1 MLTVLAG
8 GGCEGIHK
16 NIYCSTKLELKLED
30 TQMGIQNKEC
40 SSSSNK
46 HNSPSKKGWYYGVDT
61 GSRTSLKG
69 RGELTGCN
77 RGFRV
82 LCTVQIQGT
91 FKSEYEFAFLILFQT
106 IHLP

>member
-16 NIYCSTKLELKLED
+16 NIYCSHQVGVKVGGHTNRDPE
-30 TQMGIQNKEC
+30 QFVKEC

-46 HNSPSKKGWYYGVDT
+46 HYSLSKKGWYYGVDT

-69 RGELTGCN
+69 RGGGETYRL
-77 RGFRV
+77 
-82 LCTVQIQGT
+82 
-91 FKSEYEFAFLILFQT
+91 
-106 IHLP
+106 